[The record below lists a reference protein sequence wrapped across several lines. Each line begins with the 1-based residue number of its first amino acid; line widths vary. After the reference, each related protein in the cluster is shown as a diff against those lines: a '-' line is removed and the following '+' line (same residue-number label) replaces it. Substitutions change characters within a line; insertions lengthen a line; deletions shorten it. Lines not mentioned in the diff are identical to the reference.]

1 MARFTALYDAC
12 VLYPAPLRD
21 LLMQLALS
29 DLYRA
34 KWTDRIHA
42 EWMRNLLANRPDLQR
57 FQLERVR
64 DLMNAH
70 VRDSLVSGY
79 EFLEASLDLPD
90 PDDRHVVAAAIKA
103 HTDVI
108 VTYNLNDFPESILR
122 PLGLEAQH
130 PYEFMSHLIDLAPA
144 AVIGAAKACRQ
155 RLRNPP
161 MEGSDYLDCLER
173 QQLPVTVGF
182 LKRNLFLI

>member
-1 MARFTALYDAC
+1 MARFTAIYDAC

-21 LLMQLALS
+21 LLMQPALS

-34 KWTDRIHA
+34 KWTERIHE
-42 EWMRNLLANRPDLQR
+42 EWMRNLLANRSDLQLC
-57 FQLERVR
+57 QLERVR
-64 DLMNAH
+64 DLMAAH
-70 VRDSLVSGY
+70 VLDSLVSEY

-90 PDDRHVVAAAIKA
+90 PDDRHVLAAAIKA

-108 VTYNLNDFPESILR
+108 VTYNLNDFPESILK

-130 PYEFMSHLIDLAPA
+130 PDEFISHLIDLAPA
-144 AVIGAAKACRQ
+144 AVIGAAIACRQ

-173 QQLPVTVGF
+173 QQLPMTVGF
-182 LKRNLFLI
+182 LKRNRFLI